1 MKSLESITQQLDDL
15 EKRAHRAIQ
24 AAAEGRTSLDSAK
37 AEVEAVHRQ
46 IEYIQH
52 DRDKQHRLAVLSPG
66 EHPQRPY
73 HSTSDTDPIS
83 VRYVCTSCEHVF
95 YGDRVRAGTTI
106 MCPECR
112 HTGDGIP
119 KRPNGTVRGNY
130 TWHGDTW
137 LCRVCGTPE
146 GWAHSD
152 SCSVGPQRP
161 QRPDPRGCPE
171 CESPVGGA
179 HNLHCPQR
187 PSQVERVV
195 GDVWL
200 VNGDTA
206 VRCSCRKQRTLP
218 GSHEPGCNVARVARG
233 EGLRRK
239 GFRKPKPLT
248 DHERTEVKAMMLLR
262 SEDPVGDVLAALE
275 DPTDELIEDIE
286 EELERTAPPTW
297 EFDRHDEAARRTLFE
312 PPLLWKNPEAYAIMP
327 STTGGAPRAT
337 LVTEYLD
344 YPPRLLEAVEP
355 PMTAERQYAEYVEAK
370 RSAGTTRVD
379 PVASL
384 PSFSTDNTIE
394 KQQCDVLGHV
404 EVAGSDHCLRCM
416 LSKHEQW
423 IRANSLD
430 IH

>member
-1 MKSLESITQQLDDL
+1 MKSIDSIGLRLDDL

-52 DRDKQHRLAVLSPG
+52 DRDKQQRLAILSPG
-66 EHPQRPY
+66 EHIIQPMTA
-73 HSTSDTDPIS
+73 S
-83 VRYVCTSCEHVF
+83 EHE
-95 YGDRVRAGTTI
+95 R
-106 MCPECR
+106 
-112 HTGDGIP
+112 
-119 KRPNGTVRGNY
+119 
-130 TWHGDTW
+130 
-137 LCRVCGTPE
+137 
-146 GWAHSD
+146 
-152 SCSVGPQRP
+152 PQRP
-161 QRPDPRGCPE
+161 QRP
-171 CESPVGGA
+171 
-179 HNLHCPQR
+179 QR
-187 PSQVERVV
+187 PEPLSRTKPKGYDYERAVN
-195 GDVWL
+195 DVWL
-200 VNGDTA
+200 VNGDTP
-206 VRCSCRKQRTLP
+206 VRCTCDSEKSP
-218 GSHEPGCNVARVARG
+218 PHAAACNVARVARG

-248 DHERTEVKAMMLLR
+248 DHERTEVKALMLLR
-262 SEDPVGDVLAALE
+262 SDDPVPVAVE

-286 EELERTAPPTW
+286 EELERTAPPRW
-297 EFDRHDEAARRTLFE
+297 NWGESDLLKVRGLFN
-312 PPLLWKNPEAYAIMP
+312 PPLLWKNPEAYAILP

-355 PMTAERQYAEYVEAK
+355 PMTAERQYAKYVEAK

-379 PVASL
+379 PVTVRYEGVSL
-384 PSFSTDNTIE
+384 DRTVA
-394 KQQCDVLGHV
+394 KQQCDALGHV

-430 IH
+430 IY